1 MNKLIIFA
9 GPSGS
14 GKSTIVQHLLQNFP
28 QLAFSI
34 SATTRQAR
42 ENEQHGREYYFLD
55 EEDFKNKIAA
65 QEFIEYEEVYKGT
78 LYGTLHTEI
87 ERIAKKNQHV
97 IFDIDVVGA
106 LNIKKQFGDRALAII
121 VMPPSLEILS
131 ERLKNRATES
141 KEKVAQRL
149 AKASQELEMAQYF
162 DHQLTNDTLQH
173 SLEQANNLVRNFL
186 HS

>member
-1 MNKLIIFA
+1 MQDLPAVENQPLYNICCKIFPNSPFPFQLLRA
-9 GPSGS
+9 KPVKMS
-14 GKSTIVQHLLQNFP
+14 STVV
-28 QLAFSI
+28 SI
-34 SATTRQAR
+34 T
-42 ENEQHGREYYFLD
+42 FLD